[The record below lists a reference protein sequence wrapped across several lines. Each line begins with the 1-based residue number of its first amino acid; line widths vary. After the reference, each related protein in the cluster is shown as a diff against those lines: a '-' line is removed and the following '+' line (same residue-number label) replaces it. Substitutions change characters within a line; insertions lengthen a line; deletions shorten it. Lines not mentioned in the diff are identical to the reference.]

1 METTP
6 NQKDVCSIPFCNVM
20 ALASDLCLL
29 SEESEEKEVAFVT
42 VSLRLAAVAS
52 SKALYLVF
60 FLVLFFCFQHKVLL
74 IFVHDSSFLLIV
86 LLLHVEYSA
95 TIP

>member
-1 METTP
+1 MFIRYLTSPEKTFSMNHSFSILQMETTP

-60 FLVLFFCFQHKVLL
+60 FLVLFFA
-74 IFVHDSSFLLIV
+74 SSTRS
-86 LLLHVEYSA
+86 Y
-95 TIP
+95 